1 MRKFFVALALL
12 GVSGASAA
20 AQQNQQLTLDE
31 ALAIAR
37 ARNPAYRQAQARFSS
52 AAASVRSGFGSMLPQ
67 ISARTTFAGAS
78 RTTVTGED
86 DFGEPIDLPNPITFR
101 SSSVSQAISANMT
114 LFDGFRNINRLRAA
128 RGRANAAEFG
138 IQSALVTLE
147 GEVTRRFYDAVRS
160 LRLIEVE
167 QQLFVSAQGQLDATE
182 RLFRI
187 AGATQVDV
195 LGAQVDVSRQELAVE
210 RARGNSRRSFLRLEQ
225 QIGINPG
232 TDVSVVGDFPEPFD
246 PAELNPDSLVARA
259 RRNSPRV
266 SQLEANA
273 GASRSQATATRGG
286 RWPTVSA
293 GVDFSRAA
301 SLNDYDAFFR
311 LNPRN
316 RSFRF
321 NLSVQIPIFD
331 GFSTSSL
338 IAEADMSAIIAE
350 EDLREGILQVEQ
362 QVRSAVIDLENT
374 YEALQVELRAL
385 ELSRR
390 QLGLAQQQYRLGAIN
405 FTNLQTV
412 RERAAQAER
421 RAVNAEYDLA
431 AALATLEEA
440 VGEDVR

>member
-1 MRKFFVALALL
+1 M
-12 GVSGASAA
+12 
-20 AQQNQQLTLDE
+20 
-31 ALAIAR
+31 
-37 ARNPAYRQAQARFSS
+37 
-52 AAASVRSGFGSMLPQ
+52 
-67 ISARTTFAGAS
+67 
-78 RTTVTGED
+78 
-86 DFGEPIDLPNPITFR
+86 
-101 SSSVSQAISANMT
+101 SQAISANMT

-182 RLFRI
+182 RLFRV

-232 TDVSVVGDFPEPFD
+232 TDVSLVGDFPEPFD